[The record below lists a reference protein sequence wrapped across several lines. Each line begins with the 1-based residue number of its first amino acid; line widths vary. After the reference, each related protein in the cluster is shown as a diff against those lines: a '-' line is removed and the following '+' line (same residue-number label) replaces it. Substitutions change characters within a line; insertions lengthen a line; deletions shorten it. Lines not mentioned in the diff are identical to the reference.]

1 MITFIS
7 ITTATGNNIRSSS
20 SSFAIYIVIFAETYI
35 ISSLFPLKVVVLV
48 FVVSVSSSF
57 YFEYLFSLS
66 APPPY
71 LFGMTVMRDA
81 VAIVWWR
88 HPSFPTSLCPFSS
101 LSPTPSPL
109 SVSLFVSV
117 TFSVSP
123 SGVRFFRYH
132 RFVTSQSSCWS
143 CFILLF

>member
-7 ITTATGNNIRSSS
+7 ITTATGNSHNNIRSSS

-81 VAIVWWR
+81 VAIV
-88 HPSFPTSLCPFSS
+88 
-101 LSPTPSPL
+101 
-109 SVSLFVSV
+109 
-117 TFSVSP
+117 
-123 SGVRFFRYH
+123 
-132 RFVTSQSSCWS
+132 
-143 CFILLF
+143 